1 MARERHRARPRLR
14 AVLLAGAAASALALS
29 GCLGGGGGGSGG
41 GSVVVAPVVSLPP
54 TPIASWNTAEY
65 QANYGLSRIN
75 AGAAYQAGWTGSGVT
90 VGVLDGGFS
99 AGLAELPY
107 SSASAVFGDPLQPG
121 ESFAHGQQ
129 VATVI
134 GARRNDIGVHG
145 VAFNSTLLALDVTR
159 LFGGSRFYFNDLVRA
174 ALPTASAQGARV
186 LNASFGR
193 DGAPVADDRATWQ
206 DAVNRGML
214 IVFAAGNSGLSQ
226 PSAQSLLAIEAF
238 ANGQILA
245 VGAVDAT
252 NTIASFSNRAGA
264 VANRFLVAPGVGIP
278 GYNLFGA
285 IDNVNGTSF
294 AAPHVAG
301 AAAVLLHRW
310 PTLTA
315 TQVADILLATATDL
329 GPAGTDAIYGRGLL
343 NLGAALQ
350 PLGST
355 VLAGS
360 GAPLDGTALVLG
372 PAFGTAL
379 VGHPLLS
386 SVTSVDSY
394 GRDFAFDL
402 TSSVAPTASS
412 SVSVG
417 RWLGTGRRWAGGSAA
432 VPGGGQLSLASREWA
447 AMNAE
452 ERAGIVEPTRE
463 AFAFTAGTPFGI
475 DLAVARGHDP
485 NAFLGLSVA
494 AREAAAVSTAGPG
507 VLASPYAAMAAGGTF
522 AGLSGRLGQ
531 GFAWRLAVAEGDE
544 RELPDGAPS
553 AGNSATFAE
562 ASYDLGPVLVGVQAG
577 RVEEDGG
584 LLGTAGAGAFAL
596 SGGAPTDTFGV
607 FAATSPARG
616 VTLLG
621 GWSYGGTDASGLS
634 SALASSFSD
643 VRSDAYSMAAVFEDV
658 GMRGDALTVSF
669 TRPMRVRSGT
679 ATLSVPTGRLR
690 PDGTVDTA
698 TADVPLEPGGV
709 SRIVEVGYD
718 AALGG
723 GRLSLIGGVETEPG
737 HVAGAAPNTFLGARW
752 RASF

>member
-29 GCLGGGGGGSGG
+29 GCLGGGGGGGSAGG
-41 GSVVVAPVVSLPP
+41 GGGGGPVVITLPP
-54 TPIASWNTAEY
+54 TPIPGWNTAEF
-65 QANYGLSRIN
+65 QANYGLARIN
-75 AGAAYQAGWTGSGVT
+75 AGAAYEAGWTGAGVT
-90 VGVLDGGFS
+90 VAVLDAGFASLSDLPFS
-99 AGLAELPY
+99 A
-107 SSASAVFGDPLQPG
+107 ASGAYNPIPAG
-121 ESFAHGQQ
+121 STAAHGNW
-129 VATVI
+129 VSSVI
-134 GARRNDIGVHG
+134 GARRNGTGIHG
-145 VAFNSTLLALDVTR
+145 VAFNSTLLALDIGVTANR
-159 LFGGSRFYFNDLVRA
+159 TLIDVTHVPNAVNYA
-174 ALPTASAQGARV
+174 AGQGARIV
-186 LNASFGR
+186 NASFGNN
-193 DGAPVADDRATWQ
+193 GLPTNFDRATWQ

-214 IVFAAGNSGLSQ
+214 VVFAAGNSGLSQ
-226 PSAQSLLAIEAF
+226 PSAQSQLAIEAF

-252 NTIASFSNRAGA
+252 NTIASFSNRAGVA
-264 VANRFLVAPGVGIP
+264 ANRFLVAPGVGIP
-278 GYNLFGA
+278 AYNLFGV
-285 IDNVNGTSF
+285 IENVNGTSF

-402 TSSVAPTASS
+402 TSSVAPTAAS

-607 FAATSPARG
+607 FAAASPARG

-709 SRIVEVGYD
+709 SRILEVGYD